1 MTRFFST
8 LFSSWKAAWINKVQS
23 KTILDNAT
31 AVFQRL
37 RVTDLGPATFE
48 LSAAGQIGIQI
59 VEIIKVRSKTPI
71 FDKRN

>member
-8 LFSSWKAAWINKVQS
+8 LFSSWKAAWIS

-59 VEIIKVRSKTPI
+59 VEIIKVRPKTPI
-71 FDKRN
+71 FD